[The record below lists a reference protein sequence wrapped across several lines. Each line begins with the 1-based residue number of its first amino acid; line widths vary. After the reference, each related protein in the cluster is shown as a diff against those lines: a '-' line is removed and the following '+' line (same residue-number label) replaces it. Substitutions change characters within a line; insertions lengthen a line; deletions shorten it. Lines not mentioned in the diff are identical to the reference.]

1 MGLPEC
7 RCEPAPRS
15 NGGAPDE
22 PVRHS
27 TITTP
32 TTRTIGEPIEW
43 DWYFVKRRHLP
54 IARRGLSIALGVL
67 AVILPLQGFI
77 GDSVVAYVAKY
88 KTPQFEAQ
96 EGKLEAQ
103 HRLQHL

>member
-1 MGLPEC
+1 M
-7 RCEPAPRS
+7 
-15 NGGAPDE
+15 
-22 PVRHS
+22 
-27 TITTP
+27 TP
-32 TTRTIGEPIEW
+32 PTRTIGEPIEW

-96 EGKLEAQ
+96 EGNLEAQ
-103 HRLQHL
+103 HRMLPLLIGQTPTIVSRSAEGRRGR